1 MMAKVRKV
9 LIWLNLWRVLPAYLV
24 FRTNKFK
31 DRCAEDL
38 AEWVRYEAEAD
49 QKTQLMRLGYFLV
62 NCKECRNIFLN
73 RLMRNPVQYITMRIL
88 FPPLE
93 SCYISMH
100 PEDIGG
106 GFSLQHGFSTIV
118 SAKTMGKRC
127 RVNQQVTIGH
137 VGLDA
142 PVIGDDVRITAGAIV
157 VGKIHIGNGATIGA
171 GAVVVKDVPENATVV
186 GTAARVV
193 KIRETVM

>member
-1 MMAKVRKV
+1 MAKVRKV

-62 NCKECRNIFLN
+62 NCKECRNIFQN
-73 RLMRNPVQYITMRIL
+73 RLRRNPIQYMTVRVL
-88 FPPLE
+88 FPPME
-93 SCYISMH
+93 SCYISMQ

-118 SAKTMGKRC
+118 SAKIIGKRC

-193 KIRETVM
+193 KIRETIM

>member
-1 MMAKVRKV
+1 MAKVRKI
-9 LIWLNLWRVLPAYLV
+9 LIWLNLWRVIPAYLL
-24 FRTNKFK
+24 FQTNKFADK
-31 DRCAEDL
+31 CREDL
-38 AEWVRYEAEAD
+38 AEWVRYEAEAT
-49 QKTQLMRLGYFLV
+49 QKTRMMRLGYFLV

-73 RLMRNPVQYITMRIL
+73 RLHRNPFMYITVRIL

-93 SCYISMH
+93 SCYISMP
-100 PEDIGG
+100 PEDLGG

-118 SAKTMGKRC
+118 SAKSMGKRC

-157 VGKIHIGNGATIGA
+157 VGKIHVGSGAVIGA

-186 GTAARVV
+186 GTAARVI
-193 KIRETVM
+193 KIRETV

>member
-1 MMAKVRKV
+1 MAKIRRFLV
-9 LIWLNLWRVLPAYLV
+9 WLNLWRVLPAYLLFV
-24 FRTNKFK
+24 TNKFRDK
-31 DRCAEDL
+31 CDEDL
-38 AEWVRYEAEAD
+38 AEWVRYEAEAC
-49 QKTQLMRLGYFLV
+49 QKSKLLRFGYFMV
-62 NCKECRNIFLN
+62 NCKECRNIFQN
-73 RLMRNPVQYITMRIL
+73 RLRRNPVMYMTVRVL

-93 SCYISMH
+93 SCYISMP
-100 PEDIGG
+100 PETLGG

-118 SAKTMGKRC
+118 SAKSMGKRC

-157 VGKIHIGNGATIGA
+157 VGKIHVGDGAMIGA
-171 GAVVVKDVPENATVV
+171 GAVVVKDVPANATVV

-193 KIRETVM
+193 KIRETV